1 MTCEFSLQ
9 RTAWTVKKHY
19 PTGISALITLEARGA
34 KTCSNC
40 ADVVQRLSQ
49 FTYSLLKP
57 SISSCPEGQSLINPE
72 YHCFISIL
80 LTSGRR
86 MVVCMWQVGAD
97 ERARHGDLRR
107 GVIQVFYRL
116 DNLDFCVRECVYACV
131 CVCWGGIGG
140 MRRWFMRMLR
150 TFSEL
155 LQLINSHRCQLAA
168 NIKRG
173 RCRQVSDFSGTHLDS

>member
-1 MTCEFSLQ
+1 METLSRNCRTVTRIRMNRNLPQFCQQATPREGGTSNFQFFCLMTCEFSLQ

-107 GVIQVFYRL
+107 GVIQVFYRW
-116 DNLDFCVRECVYACV
+116 DNLDFCVHECVYACV
-131 CVCWGGIGG
+131 CVCWGG
-140 MRRWFMRMLR
+140 L
-150 TFSEL
+150 
-155 LQLINSHRCQLAA
+155 
-168 NIKRG
+168 
-173 RCRQVSDFSGTHLDS
+173 VV